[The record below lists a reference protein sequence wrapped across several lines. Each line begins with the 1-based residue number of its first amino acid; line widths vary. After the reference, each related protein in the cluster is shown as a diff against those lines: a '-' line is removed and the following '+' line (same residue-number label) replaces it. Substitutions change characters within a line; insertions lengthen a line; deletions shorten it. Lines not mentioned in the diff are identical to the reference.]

1 MPDSGPRTPGAM
13 EPGAEHPSRMGYQ
26 ARSRAAELG
35 LMSEIEQHAR
45 AMRRRAIDYTWLS
58 EAAAAGS
65 ADEHAAAYR
74 EYVRRMLET
83 TTAFLDLDR
92 PAESLLPLA
101 GEYVATGGR
110 LWTHKVDPS
119 TFA

>member
-1 MPDSGPRTPGAM
+1 VPDSGPQTPGAM
-13 EPGAEHPSRMGYQ
+13 ERDAERPFRPGYE
-26 ARSRAAELG
+26 ARIRAAELW
-35 LMSEIEQHAR
+35 LMSEIEQHSR
-45 AMRRRAIDYTWLS
+45 VMRRHLIDYTWLS
-58 EAAAAGS
+58 EAAAGS
-65 ADEHAAAYR
+65 ADEHGAAYR
-74 EYVRRMLET
+74 ENVRRMLET
-83 TTAFLDLDR
+83 TAAFLELDR